1 MFNSSIYYNN
11 KILILYKMRSYLE
24 IESMNARHIMEV
36 RSDYQRTNQYS
47 EVHPDALAPDYSGG
61 QGRVHTMQDGTTY
74 TLGKGTGH
82 GGHSHYLPHASGTI
96 GVFNYSNFDTAISS
110 NAGNE
115 LDNAARNA
123 ALTRSLYGPNNAYNV
138 GPNAI
143 DTSMNVLEGQFVL
156 I

>member
-11 KILILYKMRSYLE
+11 KILIQYKMRSYLE

-47 EVHPDALAPDYSGG
+47 ETHPDALAPDYSGG

-74 TLGKGTGH
+74 TAGKGTGH

-96 GVFNYSNFDTAISS
+96 GVFNYSNYDTEQHLYRYWDDYTYTLEILYFVQNYKRRWYTFSLIS
-110 NAGNE
+110 
-115 LDNAARNA
+115 
-123 ALTRSLYGPNNAYNV
+123 Y
-138 GPNAI
+138 
-143 DTSMNVLEGQFVL
+143 L
-156 I
+156 IQ